1 MITLHL
7 IPLFQ
12 KDLDKLKEEITLY
25 PKDEQ
30 LWQVREGIN
39 NSGGNLCL
47 HLTGSLQHFIGAVL
61 GDSGYVRNRDAEF
74 RLKNVPRSKLLED
87 IDITRNVVTDTLE
100 QLSKNE
106 LQKDYPLPVLN
117 EEKTNKIIFINQI
130 LFLFYL
136 LNIHS
141 IYFYILVIQ
150 DCSNSRTSYIL
161 NPYLQKAPH
170 ENWKD

>member
-117 EEKTNKIIFINQI
+117 EEKTNTSY
-130 LFLFYL
+130 FLLHL
-136 LNIHS
+136 LNH
-141 IYFYILVIQ
+141 
-150 DCSNSRTSYIL
+150 L
-161 NPYLQKAPH
+161 NYHIGQINYHRRIIAGTPA
-170 ENWKD
+170 E

>member
-117 EEKTNKIIFINQI
+117 EEKTN
-130 LFLFYL
+130 
-136 LNIHS
+136 
-141 IYFYILVIQ
+141 
-150 DCSNSRTSYIL
+150 TSYFLLHLLSPL
-161 NPYLQKAPH
+161 NYHIGQINYHRRIIAGSPA
-170 ENWKD
+170 E